1 MFVLMLG
8 ISSYDHAKNCNLE
21 VVRSVHFSL
30 LVVKMFP
37 ICTIL
42 GSLSVPKLIN

>member
-1 MFVLMLG
+1 MFMPG

-21 VVRSVHFSL
+21 VVRSIHFSL

-42 GSLSVPKLIN
+42 GSLFVPKLTN